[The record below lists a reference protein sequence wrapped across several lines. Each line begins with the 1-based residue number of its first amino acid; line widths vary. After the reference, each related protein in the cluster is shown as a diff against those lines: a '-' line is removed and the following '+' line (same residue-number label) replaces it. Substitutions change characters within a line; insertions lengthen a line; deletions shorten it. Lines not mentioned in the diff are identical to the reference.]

1 MERIISKRNI
11 RVMVEVNDWEHA
23 IYEAGMLLLHSGS
36 ISEKYIQ
43 RMIDSVKTLGP
54 YIVIAPGI
62 AIAHARPGEE
72 VIKSD
77 ISIVTLK
84 TPVNFGN
91 KQNDPVS
98 IVFAFAAKE
107 DAEHISNLTILA
119 HLLSDEKII
128 EKINKTD
135 QEEELYKIINS

>member
-1 MERIISKRNI
+1 MEEIIGRRNI
-11 RVMVEVNDWEHA
+11 RAMVEVSDWENA
-23 IYEAGMLLLHSGS
+23 IHEAGKLLLQAGS
-36 ISEKYIQ
+36 IGGKYIQ
-43 RMIDSVKTLGP
+43 KMVDSVKTLGP

-98 IVFAFAAKE
+98 IVFAFAAEE
-107 DAEHISNLTILA
+107 DVEHLSRLAILA
-119 HLLSDEKII
+119 QLLSDEKKIDRII
-128 EKINKTD
+128 EAEKD
-135 QEEELYKIINS
+135 EELYKIINS

>member
-1 MERIISKRNI
+1 MEEIIGKRNI
-11 RVMVEVNDWEHA
+11 RVMVEASDWEHA
-23 IYEAGMLLLHSGS
+23 IHEAGMLLLQSGS
-36 ISEKYIQ
+36 IREKYIQ
-43 RMIDSVKTLGP
+43 KMIDSVKTLGP

-98 IVFAFAAKE
+98 IVFAFAAEE
-107 DAEHISNLTILA
+107 DVKHLSNLAILA
-119 HLLSDEKII
+119 QLLSDGKKIDKII
-128 EKINKTD
+128 KTD
-135 QEEELYKIINS
+135 KEEELYKIINS